1 MTQSGG
7 NGKKE
12 TKADELTLYE
22 PVFVAGS
29 EEDEEAIGYLETD
42 VKGDGERILQELPP
56 ELLPD
61 VSDNGDETEQP
72 NL

>member
-1 MTQSGG
+1 M
-7 NGKKE
+7 
-12 TKADELTLYE
+12 KANELTVYE